1 MSVGLVDAGEIDTRQ
16 EKHSWGHIGVLFA
29 AVDLEAV
36 NPVLVDRV
44 AGSEDGGV
52 PVGHHDVVI
61 VGQTVAAGV
70 IAEALLSLLELLQE
84 LKVTWD

>member
-1 MSVGLVDAGEIDTRQ
+1 MQQVPTSRLTTGGMGTY
-16 EKHSWGHIGVLFA
+16 
-29 AVDLEAV
+29 
-36 NPVLVDRV
+36 V

-61 VGQTVAAGV
+61 VSQAVAAGV

-84 LKVTWD
+84 LKVTWN